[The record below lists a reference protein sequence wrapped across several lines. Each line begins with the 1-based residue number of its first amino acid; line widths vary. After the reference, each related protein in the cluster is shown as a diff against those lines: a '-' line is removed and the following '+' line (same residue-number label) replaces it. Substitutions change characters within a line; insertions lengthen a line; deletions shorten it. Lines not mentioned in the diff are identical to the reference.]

1 MLHRTIC
8 NIMRRTAC
16 TNMQISYALK
26 SVSNL
31 NIKRCNLFLNCSYP
45 QQNLNSM
52 LFVRF
57 KSKGN
62 ISKKSKIED
71 EESDDEESDEEFDI
85 DVDDYLNTDKSKV
98 IVITVPSLRLD
109 AIAKA
114 GFGMSRNKLDKDFYN
129 SNLRING
136 KKCFKKGMM
145 VHVGDEI
152 DLIQKQS
159 PTNPKFLIID
169 RCTLQAVTANPEADS
184 IKVKLIQNKS
194 LLVENYKD
202 KWNNNE

>member
-16 TNMQISYALK
+16 TNIQISYALK
-26 SVSNL
+26 SVLNL
-31 NIKRCNLFLNCSYP
+31 NTKRYNLFLNCSYP

-62 ISKKSKIED
+62 ISRKSKSKD
-71 EESDDEESDEEFDI
+71 EESDEDEEFDI

-114 GFGMSRNKLDKDFYN
+114 GFGISRNKLDKDFYN
-129 SNLRING
+129 SNLRVNG

-145 VHVGDEI
+145 MHVGDEI
-152 DLIQKQS
+152 DVIQRQS
-159 PTNPKFLIID
+159 PTNPNFLIIN
-169 RCTLQAVTANPEADS
+169 RCTLQGVNANPETDS

-202 KWNNNE
+202 KWDNKE